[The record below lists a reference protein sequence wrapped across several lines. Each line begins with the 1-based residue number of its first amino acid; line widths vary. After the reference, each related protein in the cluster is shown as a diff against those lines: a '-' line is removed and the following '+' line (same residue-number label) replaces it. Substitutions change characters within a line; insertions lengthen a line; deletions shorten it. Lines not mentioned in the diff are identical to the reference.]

1 MEGCGGRPGW
11 LKGVWWETWM
21 SGGGVV
27 GVVGD
32 LDEWRGCGGR
42 PG

>member
-1 MEGCGGRPGW
+1 ME
-11 LKGVWWETWM
+11 GVWWETWM

-27 GVVGD
+27 GD
-32 LDEWRGCGGR
+32 LDEWRECGGT